1 MLKCSHNVKH
11 DKLVGKCRMQVSV
24 IIAVKENISFLY
36 VLSLICLVII
46 CKQIDIKSESDDL
59 ILCRFRK

>member
-59 ILCRFRK
+59 ICTV

>member
-36 VLSLICLVII
+36 VDS
-46 CKQIDIKSESDDL
+46 
-59 ILCRFRK
+59 

>member
-59 ILCRFRK
+59 ILRRFRK